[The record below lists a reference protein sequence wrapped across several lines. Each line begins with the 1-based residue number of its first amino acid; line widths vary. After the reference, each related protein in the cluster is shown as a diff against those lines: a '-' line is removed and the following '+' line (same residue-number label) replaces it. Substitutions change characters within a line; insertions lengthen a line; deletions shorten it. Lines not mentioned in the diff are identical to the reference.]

1 MGYAAKRDYQINRR
15 LRKFLDENDKKP
27 SALADK
33 AGMRRDTFSA
43 ILSSRRPVYAEE
55 VVPICKAAGCSI
67 DYLLGL
73 DSGQLGAELAEL
85 GRAQTATP
93 GA

>member
-1 MGYAAKRDYQINRR
+1 MGYAAKRDYSINRR

-33 AGMRRDTFSA
+33 AGIRRDTFSA
-43 ILSSRRPVYAEE
+43 ILGSRRPIYAEE
-55 VVPICKAAGCSI
+55 LVSICNASGCSI

-73 DSGQLGAELAEL
+73 QAGEE
-85 GRAQTATP
+85 
-93 GA
+93 

>member
-1 MGYAAKRDYQINRR
+1 MGYAVKRDYQINQR
-15 LRKFLDENDKKP
+15 LRSFLDKNDKKP

-33 AGMRRDTFSA
+33 AGIRRDTFSA

-55 VVPICKAAGCSI
+55 IVPICKAAGCSV

-73 DSGQLGAELAEL
+73 DT
-85 GRAQTATP
+85 AQNSA
-93 GA
+93 

>member
-1 MGYAAKRDYQINRR
+1 MGYVAKRDYQINQR

-33 AGMRRDTFSA
+33 AGIRRDTFSA

-55 VVPICKAAGCSI
+55 VVPICNAAGCSVG
-67 DYLLGL
+67 YLLGL
-73 DSGQLGAELAEL
+73 DTDKSSA
-85 GRAQTATP
+85 
-93 GA
+93 

>member
-1 MGYAAKRDYQINRR
+1 MGYAAKRYYSINRR

-33 AGMRRDTFSA
+33 AGIRRDTFSA
-43 ILSSRRPVYAEE
+43 ILGSRRPIYAEE
-55 VVPICKAAGCSI
+55 LVSICNASGCSI

-73 DSGQLGAELAEL
+73 QAGEE
-85 GRAQTATP
+85 
-93 GA
+93 

>member
-1 MGYAAKRDYQINRR
+1 MGYAVKRNYSINQR

-33 AGMRRDTFSA
+33 AGIRRDTFSA

-55 VVPICKAAGCSI
+55 LVPICDASGCSI
-67 DYLLGL
+67 EYLLGIQ
-73 DSGQLGAELAEL
+73 SK
-85 GRAQTATP
+85 GRTNDT
-93 GA
+93 